1 MRGERS
7 WRSRPRPTM
16 ECAHVRDGT
25 PTVDGRKLP
34 PGWVLTTAS
43 GVCCLCDSQFQ
54 DELVLAWP
62 SGEVPG
68 GQIFVELRHVDAEA
82 ARCCASDEDHG
93 RPSRDAP

>member
-1 MRGERS
+1 MRGRDPCGRALE
-7 WRSRPRPTM
+7 PAM

-34 PGWVLTTAS
+34 PGWVLAAAS
-43 GVCCLCDSQFQ
+43 GVCCLCDSRFH

-62 SGEVPG
+62 SGEVTG

-82 ARCCASDEDHG
+82 ASCLASDEDHG
-93 RPSRDAP
+93 RPPRDPP